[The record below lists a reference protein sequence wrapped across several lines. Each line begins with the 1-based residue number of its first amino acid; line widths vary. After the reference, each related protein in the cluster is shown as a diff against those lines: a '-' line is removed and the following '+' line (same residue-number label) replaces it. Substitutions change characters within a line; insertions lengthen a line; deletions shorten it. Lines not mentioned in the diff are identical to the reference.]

1 MAALISLS
9 LSFLHKLSLY
19 FQLTKPRLSVVV
31 VFSAVMGAMLAGME
45 GWEGVV
51 WLLLGGYAIT
61 GAANAANQVWERES
75 DRLMERTRGRPLP
88 AGLVS
93 VGEGLL
99 VSVLLGLVGVLM
111 LGALRWD
118 VAAWGFL
125 AWALY
130 VLAYTPLKQK
140 GVLAVVVG
148 ALPGALPPVIGYWA
162 VRPEATPF
170 LGWLFL
176 LQFLWQ
182 FPHFWVIAWLAQED
196 YARAGF
202 RMLPF
207 AYQAAEKNRLALL
220 LSVWALPVGAATGF
234 LWGLPE
240 AKVVWALL
248 LGLGVGVWAWRGLRR
263 PTRRTLRSL
272 LLALTGYLTFLYLG
286 LWLLS

>member
-1 MAALISLS
+1 MVALIGLS
-9 LSFLHKLSLY
+9 LSFLHRLSLY
-19 FQLTKPRLSVVV
+19 LQLTKPRLSIVV
-31 VFSAVMGAMLAGME
+31 VFSAVMGAVLGGME
-45 GWEGVV
+45 GWQGLA

-61 GAANAANQVWERES
+61 GSANAANQVWERES
-75 DRLMERTRGRPLP
+75 DRLMQRTCDRPLP

-93 VGEGLL
+93 VGEGIIVSGLLLL
-99 VSVLLGLVGVLM
+99 VGLLV

-130 VLAYTPLKQK
+130 VLGYTPLKRK
-140 GVLAVVVG
+140 GVIAVVLG

-162 VRPEATPF
+162 VRPEATPL
-170 LGWLFL
+170 LGWVFL

-207 AYQAAEKNRLALL
+207 PYQASEKNRQALL
-220 LSVWALPVGAATGF
+220 LSVWALVGGAGLGF
-234 LWGLPE
+234 LWGLPWL
-240 AKVVWALL
+240 AVGWAIL
-248 LGLGVGVWAWRGLRR
+248 LGGVIGVLALRGLRS
-263 PTRRTLRSL
+263 PNRRSLRYL
-272 LLALTGYLTFLYLG
+272 LLALTAYLTLLYLG
-286 LWLLS
+286 LWLLV

>member
-1 MAALISLS
+1 MVALISLS

-19 FQLTKPRLSVVV
+19 FQLTKPKLSVVV
-31 VFSAVMGAMLAGME
+31 VFSAVMGAVLAGI
-45 GWEGVV
+45 GQWQGLV

-75 DRLMERTRGRPLP
+75 DRLMERTRHRPLP

-93 VGEGLL
+93 VGEGGL
-99 VSVLLGLVGVLM
+99 VSGVLLLIGVLM

-130 VLAYTPLKQK
+130 VLAYTPLKPK
-140 GVLAVVVG
+140 GVVAVVVG

-182 FPHFWVIAWLAQED
+182 FPHFWVIAWLMQED

-207 AYQAAEKNRLALL
+207 PYQASEPNRKALL
-220 LSVWALPVGAATGF
+220 LSVWALVVGAGLGL
-234 LWGLPE
+234 LWGIAWE
-240 AKVVWALL
+240 KVGWAML
-248 LGLGVGVWAWRGLRR
+248 VGVMAGVLAFRWLRVPSR
-263 PTRRTLRSL
+263 CSLRSL
-272 LLALTGYLTFLYLG
+272 LLALTGYLTLLYLG
-286 LWLLS
+286 LWFLS